1 MQIQYFINPASGYNG
16 PRQDDEESTHE
27 QEPNHNLHSIGHKDD
42 HITEEW
48 ETLLQSSL
56 LNQISTNPVNRQ
68 CQTARNPHHN
78 WIHHGHQTTDE
89 KIESGYFIIG
99 RRKLLILIIL
109 SIVSPD
115 HANPSQTLS
124 SDTV

>member
-1 MQIQYFINPASGYNG
+1 MQVQYFINPASGYNG
-16 PRQDDEESTHE
+16 PRQDDEEGTHE
-27 QEPNHNLHSIGHKDD
+27 QESNHNLHSIGHKDD
-42 HITEEW
+42 HITEER

-56 LNQISTNPVNRQ
+56 LDQISTNPVNRQ
-68 CQTARNPHHN
+68 CQSAGNPHHN

-89 KIESGYFIIG
+89 KIEPGYFIIG
-99 RRKLLILIIL
+99 RRKFLILIIL

-115 HANPSQTLS
+115 HTNPSQTLS